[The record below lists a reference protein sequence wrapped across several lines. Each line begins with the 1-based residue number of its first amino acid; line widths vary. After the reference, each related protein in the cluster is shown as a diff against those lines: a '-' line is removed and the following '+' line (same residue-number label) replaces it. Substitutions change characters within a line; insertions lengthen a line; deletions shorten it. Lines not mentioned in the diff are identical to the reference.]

1 MHKSLITVQRRRD
14 EAKATLEGFTAVNVQ
29 KYNTVGGYSYTSG
42 YLPSIL
48 VSVLSQS
55 VSEEVFKQV
64 MDQIRQQTVDNFV
77 KG

>member
-1 MHKSLITVQRRRD
+1 MRKNMITVQRRRD

-42 YLPSIL
+42 YLHSLL
-48 VSVLSQS
+48 VNVLSQS
-55 VSEEVFKQV
+55 VSEEVFKNI
-64 MDQIRQQTVDNFV
+64 MDQVRKQTVDNFV

>member
-1 MHKSLITVQRRRD
+1 MRKSMITVQRRRD

-42 YLPSIL
+42 YLHSLL
-48 VSVLSQS
+48 VNVLSQS
-55 VSEEVFKQV
+55 VSEEVFKEI
-64 MDQIRQQTVDNFV
+64 MDQVRKQTVDNFV

>member
-1 MHKSLITVQRRRD
+1 MITVQRRRN

-42 YLPSIL
+42 YLHSLL
-48 VSVLSQS
+48 VNVLSQS
-55 VSEEVFKQV
+55 VSEEVFKDI
-64 MDQIRQQTVDNFV
+64 MDQVRKQTVDNFV

>member
-1 MHKSLITVQRRRD
+1 MRKNLITVQRRRD
-14 EAKATLEGFTAVNVQ
+14 EAKATLEGFTAVNVE
-29 KYNTVGGYSYTSG
+29 KYNAIGGYSYTSG
-42 YLPSIL
+42 YLHSIL
-48 VSVLSQS
+48 VNVLSQS

>member
-1 MHKSLITVQRRRD
+1 MRKSMITVQRRRN

-42 YLPSIL
+42 YLHSLL
-48 VSVLSQS
+48 VNVLSQS
-55 VSEEVFKQV
+55 VSEEVFKDI
-64 MDQIRQQTVDNFV
+64 MDQVRKQTVDNFV